1 MRCFLFFFLIL
12 ILILIWFLVFNLVL
26 VVNELVNISIFEIT
40 SVHCRYYILLNVQIV
55 PSLASEGLFNLDV
68 I

>member
-1 MRCFLFFFLIL
+1 MRFFFFFFFNLV
-12 ILILIWFLVFNLVL
+12 FDFNLVFNLVL

-40 SVHCRYYILLNVQIV
+40 SIHCRYYILLNVQIV
-55 PSLASEGLFNLDV
+55 PSLASEGLFKLDV